1 MAGGLIGHFATKA
14 NYEDDDAAT
23 TTTAA
28 PETGSVV
35 DKDNIP
41 NPEKDEENR
50 KKLFDAISAVEIR
63 NIAR

>member
-23 TTTAA
+23 TAA
-28 PETGSVV
+28 PTAGTGSVV